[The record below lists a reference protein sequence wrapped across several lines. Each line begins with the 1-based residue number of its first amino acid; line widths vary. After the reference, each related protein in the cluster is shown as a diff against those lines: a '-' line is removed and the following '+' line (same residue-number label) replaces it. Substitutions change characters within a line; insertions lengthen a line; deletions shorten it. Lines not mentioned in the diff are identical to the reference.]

1 MIDNLD
7 FKVRCFSLIVEAQPF
22 MDNGL
27 ERWSVVA
34 APWYASPGSN
44 LTANHQPS
52 SPPWNLYTVSYMTI
66 RER

>member
-22 MDNGL
+22 IDLRGGC
-27 ERWSVVA
+27 VVA

-44 LTANHQPS
+44 LIANHQ
-52 SPPWNLYTVSYMTI
+52 
-66 RER
+66 